1 MYMTREVINF
11 TKVNVFA
18 LVKGDGFYDQN
29 TDQFHKS

>member
-1 MYMTREVINF
+1 MTKTLINF
-11 TKVNVFA
+11 IKVNVFA